1 MLKSSMI
8 RHSHPQLQTTLQRCQ
23 VAKIN
28 RITGLPNIKRKR
40 ERKRKKE
47 KRQRQRQ
54 REKDRD
60 IGKELDTCKAMVA
73 QLVKK

>member
-1 MLKSSMI
+1 MI

-40 ERKRKKE
+40 ERKKKG
-47 KRQRQRQ
+47 RD
-54 REKDRD
+54 REKKARD
-60 IGKELDTCKAMVA
+60 IGKELDTCKVMVA
-73 QLVKK
+73 QLVKNKY